1 MISPATDPLPWPAVR
16 RALRGIPWAQPIPA
30 RAAPAALRVMP
41 HLGLPQCMELI
52 GSTGEMW
59 RVTGAPPTP
68 LIEAVLHTQPDHG
81 PTLPLWPDGV
91 PA

>member
-30 RAAPAALRVMP
+30 RAALAALRVMP

>member
-1 MISPATDPLPWPAVR
+1 MTGPAPLAWSAVR
-16 RALRGIPWAQPIPA
+16 RALRGIPWAQPVPA
-30 RAAPAALRVMP
+30 RAAPAALRLLP
-41 HLGLPQCMELI
+41 HLRLSLCMELI
-52 GSTGEMW
+52 GSTSEI
-59 RVTGAPPTP
+59 RRLTDAPPRR